1 MNVLFVTA
9 DQWRAECL
17 SALGHPCLR
26 TPNLDRLAAGGTLFS
41 RHFAQAT
48 PCGPS
53 RASIHTGMYAMNHR
67 SVTNGT
73 PLDARHANLAA
84 EARAANYRPTLF
96 GYTDMSAD
104 PRGRAPDDP
113 WLRTYEGIYP
123 AFEVALYLP
132 EAQEVWLAHLGRR
145 GRAPTLADV
154 YGGALG
160 EAAPYGPEDSETAF
174 LTDAFLAWLDRIE
187 GEARWFAHL
196 SYIKPHPPFV
206 AAAPWHSLYH
216 QDDVPPPA
224 RAATAEREAR
234 LHPWLAAKLARPLG
248 ASWWGKPASLDEGE
262 IRKARAVYLG
272 LIAELDHHLG
282 RILEALRTRGELER
296 TLIVVTS
303 DHGEMLGDHWLLG
316 KDGFFRQ
323 AFHVPLIIR
332 DPSPQAVRGQ
342 VVAAFTEHVDLMP
355 TILER
360 IGARV
365 PLQCDGKSLVPW
377 LVGRPPE
384 AWREAAHYEHDFRDV
399 ETLTMESTLGVASER
414 CALAVRQSERYAY
427 VHFNGFSSLCFDL
440 EEDPG
445 QLVDIGADPA
455 RAAEVLSQAQAM
467 LSWRMDQAER
477 RLTGC
482 KLTESGV
489 IGRYE

>member
-1 MNVLFVTA
+1 M
-9 DQWRAECL
+9 
-17 SALGHPCLR
+17 
-26 TPNLDRLAAGGTLFS
+26 
-41 RHFAQAT
+41 
-48 PCGPS
+48 
-53 RASIHTGMYAMNHR
+53 
-67 SVTNGT
+67 SV
-73 PLDARHANLAA
+73 
-84 EARAANYRPTLF
+84 
-96 GYTDMSAD
+96 D

-132 EAQEVWLAHLGRR
+132 EAQEAWLAHLGRR
-145 GRAPTLADV
+145 GRTPTLADV
-154 YGGALG
+154 YGGGLG
-160 EAAPYGPEDSETAF
+160 EVAPFGPEDSETAF

-187 GEARWFAHL
+187 DERPWFAHL

-206 AAAPWHSLYH
+206 AAAPWHALHH
-216 QDDVPPPA
+216 QDDVPPPV
-224 RAATAEREAR
+224 RAATAGREAR

-248 ASWWGKPASLDEGE
+248 ASWWAKPASLDEGE

-272 LIAELDHHLG
+272 LIAEVDHHIG

-316 KDGFFRQ
+316 KDGFFPQ

-332 DPSPQAVRGQ
+332 DPSPGSVRGQ
-342 VVAAFTEHVDLMP
+342 VVDAFTEHVDLMP

-365 PLQCDGKSLVPW
+365 PLQCDGRSLVPW

-384 AWREAAHYEHDFRDV
+384 SWRAAAHYEHDFRDV
-399 ETLTMESTLGVASER
+399 ETRTMERALGVASER

-440 EEDPG
+440 EEDPA
-445 QLVDIGADPA
+445 QLVDIAADPT
-455 RAAEVLSQAQAM
+455 RATEVLSQAQAM